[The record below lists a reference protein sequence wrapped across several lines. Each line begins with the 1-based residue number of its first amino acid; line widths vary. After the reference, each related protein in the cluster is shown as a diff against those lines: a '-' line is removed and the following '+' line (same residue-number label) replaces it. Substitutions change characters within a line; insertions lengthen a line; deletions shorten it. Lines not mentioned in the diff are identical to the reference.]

1 MKSNLED
8 IDVKLHHQTDAAWK
22 VSTTGNGKDAVWI
35 PKSLCE
41 MAHQHGTTWTLT
53 AEQNTLE
60 EKGLV

>member
-35 PKSLCE
+35 PKSMCE
-41 MAHQHGTTWTLT
+41 MAHLHGTTWT
-53 AEQNTLE
+53 
-60 EKGLV
+60 K